1 MLKNVPKI
9 ISPELLKTLCEMGH
23 GDEIVIADGNF
34 PAETFGKRVIRA
46 DGIGRGGELLR
57 LIVLAHEA
65 LDHAHCLHVFLHEAV
80 LSLIP
85 LDTYSNPN
93 MILMQL
99 MECDEGKID
108 PVIWKEYEKIAE
120 KHDKNV
126 KIGNIDRFAF
136 YERAKTAFAVIATGE
151 EAVYANIILKKGVI
165 K

>member
-1 MLKNVPKI
+1 MLKNIPKI
-9 ISPELLKTLCEMGH
+9 VSPELIKTLCAMGH

-46 DGIGRGGELLR
+46 DGISGT
-57 LIVLAHEA
+57 AM
-65 LDHAHCLHVFLHEAV
+65 LDAV

-85 LDTYSNPN
+85 FDTYSDPN
-93 MILMQL
+93 FILMRL
-99 MECDEGKID
+99 MECDEGKIN
-108 PVIWKEYEKIAE
+108 PEIWKEYEEIAE

-136 YERAKTAFAVIATGE
+136 YERAKTAYAVIATGE